1 MRTTLIPT
9 DFSLASTKVVDAL
22 LHEHPNETFRIV
34 FFHAFKLSDSITD
47 LLMLNRRSKD
57 YENVG
62 DDFYESIEKYKF
74 EYPDKLQSIGIEY
87 FYGSTIAAFKNFIEA
102 HAIDCIAYDAG
113 YTFNAINKFSI
124 DPKYLTE
131 RISCETIVVKIAK
144 ILPAKKPKT
153 SKLQA
158 ARLQE
163 SHV

>member
-9 DFSLASTKVVDAL
+9 DFSLASTKVVDVL

-57 YENVG
+57 YEIVG
-62 DDFYESIEKYKF
+62 DDFYESMDQYKLKY
-74 EYPDKLQSIGIEY
+74 PHQLQSIGIEY
-87 FYGSTIAAFKNFIEA
+87 FYGSTVAAFKNFIEA

-131 RISCETIVVKIAK
+131 RVSCETIVVNTAK
-144 ILPAKKPKT
+144 ILSPRKPK
-153 SKLQA
+153 SNKLQA
-158 ARLQE
+158 ASLQE